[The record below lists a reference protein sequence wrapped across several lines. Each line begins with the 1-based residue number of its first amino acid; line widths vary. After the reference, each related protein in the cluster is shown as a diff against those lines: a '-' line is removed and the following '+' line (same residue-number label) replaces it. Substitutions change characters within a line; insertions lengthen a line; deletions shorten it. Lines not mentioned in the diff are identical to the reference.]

1 MIRRLRKNNIIPFI
15 GTFSSL
21 FAFFTGAAGLALV
34 IVTFWKGL
42 ATLERR
48 VEGLSHQWGPA
59 IYLVGIGSGCIL
71 ITLVCFVISLFTY
84 KSESYKRETFHL
96 YDYDLNASTNQK
108 PMATSS
114 PYDAQTTYLN
124 SPTKQDDYEY
134 THAISSPTTQ
144 HYPSYHQAQH
154 QAYQPQTTYQ
164 QGNHYY

>member
-1 MIRRLRKNNIIPFI
+1 MRQNNIIPFI

-42 ATLERR
+42 ATLEKA

-96 YDYDLNASTNQK
+96 YDYDMNASTNNHK
-108 PMATSS
+108 PIGIATS
-114 PYDAQTTYLN
+114 PFEAQTTYLN
-124 SPTKQDDYEY
+124 TPTKQDDYEY
-134 THAISSPTTQ
+134 THAISSPTAQ
-144 HYPSYHQAQH
+144 NYPSYHQPQH
-154 QAYQPQTTYQ
+154 QTYQPQTTYQ